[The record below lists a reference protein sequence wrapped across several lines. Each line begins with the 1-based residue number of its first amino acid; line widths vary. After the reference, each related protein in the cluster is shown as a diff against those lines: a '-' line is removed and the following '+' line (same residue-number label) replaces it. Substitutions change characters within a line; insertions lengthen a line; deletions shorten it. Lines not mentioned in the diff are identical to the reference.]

1 MANNN
6 GSAFNGLLADTPFL
20 NVLGSGLMLFS
31 RYIPI
36 IAVLFLAENMGRK
49 KKVAV
54 NDGTLSTV
62 NRHDVDD
69 CDFSDRGI
77 KFSTCIGI
85 RSDRRFSYTEIKRR
99 RIK

>member
-36 IAVLFLAENMGRK
+36 IAVYFLAGR
-49 KKVAV
+49 VRTQEV
-54 NDGTLSTV
+54 
-62 NRHDVDD
+62 
-69 CDFSDRGI
+69 
-77 KFSTCIGI
+77 
-85 RSDRRFSYTEIKRR
+85 E
-99 RIK
+99 